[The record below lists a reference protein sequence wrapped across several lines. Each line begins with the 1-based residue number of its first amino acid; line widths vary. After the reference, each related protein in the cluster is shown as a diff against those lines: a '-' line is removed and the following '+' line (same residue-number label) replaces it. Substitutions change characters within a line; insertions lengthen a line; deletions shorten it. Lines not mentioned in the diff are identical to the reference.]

1 MYTVQ
6 VLLST
11 YNGEEYICSQ
21 LDSIL
26 NQKDV
31 NVRLLIRDDGSTDS
45 TPSILR
51 YYANEHKNI
60 SYFRGKNH
68 GVTASFFRLFELAD
82 SEADFYA
89 LADQDDVWDE
99 DKLSIACQ
107 ELAEHTLPSLYCCE
121 SVITDNNLNPI
132 EAGNTITQETSSA
145 VKKNASKITPDF
157 KNALIENI
165 ARGGS
170 IVFNPALLKNVQIP
184 MPVDAY
190 MHDWWLYL
198 VASCF
203 GTVIYDPVPHYKY
216 RQHAGNVLGAASSSF
231 ISRFTRRMKQSKTN
245 GGHISRQAAAFER
258 IYEVPEDKQP
268 SIDVIN
274 KYKTSFK
281 HRLKGLS
288 GKYLFRQNKGDNFIF
303 RLMFFTNHL

>member
-11 YNGEEYICSQ
+11 YNGKEYISRQ
-21 LDSIL
+21 IDSIL

-51 YYANEHKNI
+51 YYANEHENI

-107 ELAEHTLPSLYCCE
+107 KLAEHTLPSLYCCE
-121 SVITDNNLNPI
+121 AVITDNNLNPI
-132 EAGNTITQETSSA
+132 ETVNTSA
-145 VKKNASKITPDF
+145 YKKLTPDF

-184 MPVDAY
+184 MPGDIY

-203 GTVIYDPVPHYKY
+203 GTVIYDPAPHYKY
-216 RQHAGNVLGAASSSF
+216 RQHDGNVLGAASSSF

-245 GGHISRQAAAFER
+245 GGHISRQTAAFAR
-258 IYEVPEDKQP
+258 IYELPEDKQP
-268 SIDVIN
+268 SVEVIN
-274 KYKTSFK
+274 NYRSSFK
-281 HRLKGLS
+281 YRLRGLS
-288 GKYLFRQNKGDNFIF
+288 GKYLFRQSKGDNFIF